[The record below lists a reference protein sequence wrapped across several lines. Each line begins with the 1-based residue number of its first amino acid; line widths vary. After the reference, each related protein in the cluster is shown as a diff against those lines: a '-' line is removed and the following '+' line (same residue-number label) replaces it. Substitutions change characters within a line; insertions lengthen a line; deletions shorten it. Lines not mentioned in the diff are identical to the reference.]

1 MSKIFTD
8 LINGTVVFADP
19 ASVQDQLAVN
29 VSRTN
34 SKIGIP
40 VVRTKIGQTYH
51 LRKATS
57 PGCDDACAT
66 VPWVRSY
73 KIEMSHEA
81 ADSETIKAQV
91 VQDIDQLIADLKV
104 LQNNYLLVGA
114 KPSLALT
121 FPKHASE

>member
-19 ASVQDQLAVN
+19 TSVQDQLTVN

-51 LRKATS
+51 MRKATS
-57 PGCDDACAT
+57 PGCDDACST

-73 KIEMSHEA
+73 KLEMSHEA
-81 ADSETIKAQV
+81 ADDAVIKANV
-91 VQDIDQLIADLKV
+91 VKDIDQLIADLRV
-104 LQNNYLLVGA
+104 LQENYLLVGA
-114 KPSLALT
+114 KPSLALA
-121 FPKHASE
+121 FPKIT